1 MLLFTHTNVN
11 FYYLS
16 LIFYYYNRSGIGQE
30 WERNGSGLLYDN
42 TMIAFK

>member
-11 FYYLS
+11 TYYLI

-30 WERNGSGLLYDN
+30 WERNGSGMGAAYF
-42 TMIAFK
+42 MITQR